1 MRVVFVSSPPDYEW
15 SGRVK
20 LGFAFA
26 TVVFGLLSWLQLKK
40 GVGLG
45 KMLTNPPSLVPLADP
60 KSGKAR

>member
-1 MRVVFVSSPPDYEW
+1 MRWGTDYEW

-26 TVVFGLLSWLQLKK
+26 TVVFAVLSWLQLKK

-45 KMLTNPPSLVPLADP
+45 KMLTNPPALVPLDEP
-60 KSGKAR
+60 VSGKQR